1 MRRVVATI
9 AAVAGVLW
17 LGGCAI
23 WGPEGGPGGSGM
35 KRPAAGPTQSAAAPD
50 AVDAVR
56 GDDGIQRATINVTD
70 GLRFSPSTVRAQAG
84 TVELTFV
91 NGGAT
96 PHDVAVQGADEV
108 PDTGNL
114 NGGERATVRVT
125 AMVPGQYPYP
135 CLYHASSG
143 MTGTLIIG

>member
-1 MRRVVATI
+1 MRLRLVAI
-9 AAVAGVLW
+9 GAAAVLS
-17 LGGCAI
+17 LSGCAI
-23 WGPEGGPGGSGM
+23 FGPEGGPGGAGM
-35 KRPAAGPTQSAAAPD
+35 KKPALAPTTAED

-56 GDDGIQRATINVTD
+56 GADGVQRATVTLTD
-70 GLRFSPSTVRAQAG
+70 GLRFTPSTVRAQPG

-96 PHDVAVQGADEV
+96 PHDVAVSDAGGT

-114 NGGERATVRVT
+114 NGGARGTVRVT
-125 AMVPGQYPYP
+125 VTAPGRYPYP

-143 MTGTLIIG
+143 MVGTLVIG

>member
-1 MRRVVATI
+1 VRRVVAGA

-35 KRPAAGPTQSAAAPD
+35 KRPLAAPTMSAATD

-56 GDDGIQRATINVTD
+56 GDDGVQRATINVTD
-70 GLRFSPSTVRAQAG
+70 GLRFSPSTVRAQPG

-91 NGGAT
+91 NDGAT
-96 PHDVAVQGADEV
+96 PHDVAVQGAGEV

-114 NGGERATVRVT
+114 NGGQRATVRVSAT
-125 AMVPGQYPYP
+125 APGRYPYP